1 MLRLKPIPPVA
12 PDRGADVHDRP
23 TSLLPSR
30 IIDAHVH
37 LWDLGR
43 LAMPWIG
50 PPLNRNFLLQD
61 YRAASADLRITGAL
75 YVEVGVAAHQ
85 RYDEADYAVELA
97 RRPDNPLSGVVM
109 SGDVSYGHFLRY
121 IEGHPP
127 RRWIKGVRQRLPD
140 ELWETSAFVR
150 GVRKLGEL
158 GLVFELNTELARAL
172 DLVERCPDTRFVLD
186 HFGGLSHEILA
197 SEGRTA
203 GWARDIAA
211 LADHPNV
218 ACKISGVISTGP
230 AGWDARTGLAAPMKH
245 LLTVFGARRLMF
257 GGDWP
262 ICTLANGLQ
271 AWTELVAGLLQQTG
285 EDEQAAI
292 FHDTAMRWYAL
303 EEPDA

>member
-1 MLRLKPIPPVA
+1 MLRLKPIPPVVL
-12 PDRGADVHDRP
+12 DHGVDVHARP
-23 TSLLPSR
+23 TNLLPAR
-30 IIDAHVH
+30 IVDAHVH

-50 PPLNRNFLLQD
+50 PPLNRNFLLED
-61 YRAASADLRITGAL
+61 YRAASAGLGMSGAL
-75 YVEVGVAAHQ
+75 YVEVGVAPEQ
-85 RYDEADYAVELA
+85 RYHEADYAVELA
-97 RRPDNPLSGVVM
+97 RRRDSPLSGVVM

-140 ELWETSAFVR
+140 EVRETSAFVR

-158 GLVFELNTELARAL
+158 GLVFELNTELDRAL
-172 DLVERCPDTRFVLD
+172 ALVELCPDTRFVLD

-197 SEGRTA
+197 SERRA
-203 GWARDIAA
+203 ARWARGIAA

-218 ACKISGVISTGP
+218 ACKVSGVISTG
-230 AGWDARTGLAAPMKH
+230 AADWDARAALAAPMNH
-245 LLTVFGARRLMF
+245 LLAVFGARRLMF

-262 ICTLANGLQ
+262 ICTLATGLQ
-271 AWTELVAGLLQQTG
+271 DWAELVALLLQQTG
-285 EDEQAAI
+285 DDERAAI